1 MTDMVDEIAREVKDN
16 KVVVYMKGTPSFP
29 MCGFSAATVQV
40 LREVGVPFKAI
51 DVLAEPEKREAIKRF
66 SNWPT
71 IPQVY
76 VGGKFIGGC
85 DIVRE
90 MHARGELAPL
100 LRAAESARRRGILV
114 LISDLYEDPDTALRA
129 ARALQHKGSDLIV
142 FQVLDPAELD
152 FPYEVAANYEDLETG
167 EKMPIVPEYVRAQY
181 RRLVQQHVDTLARL
195 FGENRIDHALLDTKT
210 PLDHALFRYLSRR
223 ERLTR

>member
-1 MTDMVDEIAREVKDN
+1 MTDVVDEIAREVKDN

-76 VGGKFIGGC
+76 VGGKLIGGGGNLRRG
-85 DIVRE
+85 D
-90 MHARGELAPL
+90 ARGGAAPPPP
-100 LRAAESARRRGILV
+100 AAGGGWRG
-114 LISDLYEDPDTALRA
+114 R
-129 ARALQHKGSDLIV
+129 
-142 FQVLDPAELD
+142 
-152 FPYEVAANYEDLETG
+152 
-167 EKMPIVPEYVRAQY
+167 
-181 RRLVQQHVDTLARL
+181 
-195 FGENRIDHALLDTKT
+195 
-210 PLDHALFRYLSRR
+210 
-223 ERLTR
+223 

>member
-1 MTDMVDEIAREVKDN
+1 MTDVLNEIARELKDN

-76 VGGKFIGGC
+76 VGGKFIGGRGSR
-85 DIVRE
+85 RE
-90 MHARGELAPL
+90 MGVRGELAPP
-100 LRAAESARRRGILV
+100 LRAAGAGR
-114 LISDLYEDPDTALRA
+114 
-129 ARALQHKGSDLIV
+129 
-142 FQVLDPAELD
+142 
-152 FPYEVAANYEDLETG
+152 
-167 EKMPIVPEYVRAQY
+167 
-181 RRLVQQHVDTLARL
+181 
-195 FGENRIDHALLDTKT
+195 
-210 PLDHALFRYLSRR
+210 
-223 ERLTR
+223 